1 MFYNQKRI
9 KLEMRNKFGKFKKI
23 WKLKNTLVINWS
35 KKKIK
40 KEIKNSLNENK
51 DKTPNFI
58 R

>member
-23 WKLKNTLVINWS
+23 WKLKNTLVI
-35 KKKIK
+35 
-40 KEIKNSLNENK
+40 KNILNENK